1 MGQDQKGKN
10 KMKETDGKRMGRDY
24 KREERAKE
32 TEERQKT
39 IRVDEIIKGRRE
51 EEAREIG
58 GTQNLKPEKRLKL
71 SGEFREQGN

>member
-1 MGQDQKGKN
+1 
-10 KMKETDGKRMGRDY
+10 MKETDAKRMGRDY

-51 EEAREIG
+51 EKKREIR
-58 GTQNLKPEKRLKL
+58 GTQNLMPEKRLKL
-71 SGEFREQGN
+71 RREFREQGN